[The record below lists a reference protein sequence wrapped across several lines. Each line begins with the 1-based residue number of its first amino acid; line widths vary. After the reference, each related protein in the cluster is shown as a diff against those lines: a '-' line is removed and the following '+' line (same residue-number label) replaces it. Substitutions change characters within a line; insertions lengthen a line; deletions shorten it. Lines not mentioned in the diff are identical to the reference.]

1 MEFSTSLKE
10 NFEFRRL
17 YAKGRSAAGRQL
29 VLYARRRKSDMNRLG
44 VTVSA
49 KLGCAVRRNRVRR
62 RLREAYRLNE
72 SRFSRGLDM
81 VIVVRGRGMD
91 APYKALERELLEL
104 SEKLGLLQA

>member
-1 MEFSTSLKE
+1 MEFSASLKE

-17 YAKGRSAAGRQL
+17 YAKGRSAAGREL
-29 VLYARRRKSDMNRLG
+29 VLYARRRGRDTNRLG

-72 SRFSRGLDM
+72 SRFVRGVDM

-91 APYKALERELLEL
+91 APYRVLERELLAL
-104 SEKLGLLQA
+104 AEKLGILA

>member
-17 YAKGRSAAGRQL
+17 YSRGVSAVGKSL
-29 VLYARRRKSDMNRLG
+29 VLYARRRRRETNRLG
-44 VTVSA
+44 LTVSA

-62 RLREAYRLNE
+62 KLREAYRLNE
-72 SRFSRGLDM
+72 GKFLRGLDM

-91 APYKALERELLEL
+91 APYRELESELLALAGKLEL
-104 SEKLGLLQA
+104 LR